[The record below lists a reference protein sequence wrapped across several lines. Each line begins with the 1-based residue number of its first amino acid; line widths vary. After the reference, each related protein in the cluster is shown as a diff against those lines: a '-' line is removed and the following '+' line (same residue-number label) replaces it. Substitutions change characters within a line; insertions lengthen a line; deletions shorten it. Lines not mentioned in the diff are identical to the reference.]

1 MTLIEVL
8 TAFNPATIDQNLPL
22 STFNETIRE
31 SVAQNAAIFK
41 DHTEVFN
48 VVYGA
53 EFTGINPLVFH
64 IILNYIKNSEDNDC
78 YYLTEKP
85 ECSWLKDI
93 TILSVRTKEEDSYK
107 HVFLSSTDKVYLMSE
122 LAFPAVSD
130 DSASLMQRVEESGAA
145 VPLKAFLNWLG
156 LLEVYPEEEHLT
168 LPDLE
173 VYDDTTLR
181 FRSADW
187 FNVVQSMEI
196 TLVGVGGI
204 GSHTALMLSRFHP
217 ASMFLYDPDKVEAV
231 NMAGQWYS
239 KEDIGNFK
247 VNACYRNMGRFSDYY
262 SVVCHSRMFTKSS
275 KASQIMICGLD
286 NMEARKDC
294 FKSWLRTVA
303 DNEEQAGNCLFID
316 GRLAAEELQVF
327 CIRGDMKYDI
337 ERYKEKY
344 LFPSSEAEETS
355 CSYKQTAYMANMIA
369 GVICNLVA
377 NFGTNKLIPDYRS
390 LPFLTTYNGYTMSFK
405 SIE

>member
-22 STFNETIRE
+22 TTFNETIRE
-31 SVAQNAAIFK
+31 CVAQNAALFK
-41 DHTEVFN
+41 DNTEVFN
-48 VVYGA
+48 AVYGT
-53 EFTGINPLVFH
+53 EFTGLNPLVFRT
-64 IILNYIKNSEDNDC
+64 ILNHIKNTEDNDC

-93 TILSVRTKEEDSYK
+93 TILSIRAKEDDSYK
-107 HVFLSSTDKVYLMSE
+107 HVFLNNTDKVYLMSE

-130 DSASLMQRVEESGAA
+130 DTANLMQRVEESEAA
-145 VPLKAFLNWLG
+145 VHLKAFLNWLG
-156 LLEVYPEEEHLT
+156 LLDTCPEEEHLT
-168 LPDLE
+168 LPDLK

-181 FRSADW
+181 FRGADW

-196 TLVGVGGI
+196 DIVGVGGI

-217 ASMFLYDPDKVEAV
+217 SRILLYDPDKVEAV

-247 VNACYRNMGRFSDYY
+247 VNACYRNMGKFSDYY
-262 SVVCHSRMFTKSS
+262 SVVCHSRIFTKSMT
-275 KASQIMICGLD
+275 ASQVMICGLD

-294 FKSWLRTVA
+294 FDAWLRRVT
-303 DNEEQAGNCLFID
+303 NRGEQAENCLFID

-369 GVICNLVA
+369 GVICNLIA
-377 NFGTNKLIPDYRS
+377 NFSTNKLIPDYRS